1 MNKALTTIIAAC
13 MTPLCALAQETAT
26 IDGIRY
32 YLAGGEATVMA
43 QTEQLKG
50 DIIIPETVNY
60 EGAVFTVTSL
70 SHSAFKDQ
78 GRIKNI
84 TLPNSIKVMGNSCF
98 SGCGSLES
106 IKLPEDITTLGEYS
120 FQNCGLL
127 ETLTLPENL
136 TAIGEF
142 CMSGCHSLTSI
153 EIPDGVTSIGSY
165 AFYVCSNMRSV
176 KLPVGITSI
185 PEACFMGCDAIETI
199 DVPYGVT
206 ALEDEC
212 FSGCKS
218 LAEVSLPN
226 SLTKLG
232 RACFNECSNLKNI
245 ILPNSVTSVEEECFN
260 QCEGLEWAI
269 LSNALTTLGNRCFY
283 SCEKLKSITLPES
296 MESLGNDCF
305 HDCTL
310 LETISFPESLKWFG
324 GACFKECSSL
334 ANVYCKWDE
343 PTDVHVAAIDFE
355 GIFTEAILHVP
366 EGTAKAY
373 KATEPWNQFKY
384 IIEDGKPVTIEKCAT
399 PEISYRDKQL
409 TFTSATEGAQYHYT
423 ITADDATS
431 AEAYTETGTVT
442 LAAAYGIS
450 VYASAEGYANS
461 DAATATLYFFDG
473 SFDATAIAAP
483 EARRALLVTADGRT
497 LTVSGLAD
505 GETATL
511 YSLQGTALDTARA
524 AAGQARLD
532 TRGEKGVVILKAG
545 ADTIKLSVK

>member
-1 MNKALTTIIAAC
+1 M
-13 MTPLCALAQETAT
+13 
-26 IDGIRY
+26 
-32 YLAGGEATVMA
+32 
-43 QTEQLKG
+43 
-50 DIIIPETVNY
+50 
-60 EGAVFTVTSL
+60 
-70 SHSAFKDQ
+70 
-78 GRIKNI
+78 
-84 TLPNSIKVMGNSCF
+84 
-98 SGCGSLES
+98 
-106 IKLPEDITTLGEYS
+106 
-120 FQNCGLL
+120 
-127 ETLTLPENL
+127 
-136 TAIGEF
+136 
-142 CMSGCHSLTSI
+142 
-153 EIPDGVTSIGSY
+153 
-165 AFYVCSNMRSV
+165 
-176 KLPVGITSI
+176 
-185 PEACFMGCDAIETI
+185 
-199 DVPYGVT
+199 
-206 ALEDEC
+206 
-212 FSGCKS
+212 
-218 LAEVSLPN
+218 PN

-283 SCEKLKSITLPES
+283 SCEKLKSITLPEG

-334 ANVYCKWDE
+334 ANVYCNWDE

-366 EGTAKAY
+366 EGTAEAY

-409 TFTSATEGAQYHYT
+409 TFTSATEGAKYHYT

-431 AEAYTETGTVT
+431 AEAYTETGTV
-442 LAAAYGIS
+442 
-450 VYASAEGYANS
+450 
-461 DAATATLYFFDG
+461 TLYFFDG